1 MSNPDHDELLKKDTQ
16 RMKRQDTLQDG
27 MMSQI
32 AELEGALHDVGE
44 KHEVLFIGE
53 EVMNCR
59 KLAGMLNMQPGISCK
74 YDEIGAEVDPE
85 TDTIV
90 LATHD
95 PVVVTRVRQKANG
108 ADVVIMS
115 TEGVPEVIS
124 EMFPD
129 CFIAWNFP
137 AAFGHITK
145 AVATGS

>member
-1 MSNPDHDELLKKDTQ
+1 MNPDHEELLRKNTQ

-27 MMSQI
+27 MLAKI
-32 AELEGALHDVGE
+32 AEAESALHDVGE
-44 KHEVLFIGE
+44 KHEVLFVGE
-53 EVMNCR
+53 AVMNCR

-74 YDEIGAEVDPE
+74 YDEVGAEIDPD

-95 PVVVTRVRQKANG
+95 PVVVTRVKTKVNG
-108 ADVVIMS
+108 AEVVIMS
-115 TEGVPEVIS
+115 AEGVPECIS
-124 EMFPD
+124 DMFPD

-145 AVATGS
+145 ASAVGS